1 MFLESSFSIPHVL
14 MSDTFPTFLNGYGL
28 VDVVCVLDVVR
39 SCIRKLNPIWS
50 WCILKVLFLFFFFQP
65 TITWK
70 AEIGLR
76 YLPWPKL
83 GQARSCELSPGVPCE
98 G

>member
-1 MFLESSFSIPHVL
+1 MFLESSFSVPHVL

-50 WCILKVLFLFFFFQP
+50 GCILQGFFFFLFSANNYLEGRDRPQMLAMA
-65 TITWK
+65 K
-70 AEIGLR
+70 AG
-76 YLPWPKL
+76 PS
-83 GQARSCELSPGVPCE
+83 QEL
-98 G
+98 